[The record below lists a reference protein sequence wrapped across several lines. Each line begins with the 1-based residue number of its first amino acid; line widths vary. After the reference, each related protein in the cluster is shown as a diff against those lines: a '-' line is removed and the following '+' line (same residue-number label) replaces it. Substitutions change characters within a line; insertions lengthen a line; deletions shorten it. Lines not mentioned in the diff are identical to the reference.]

1 MKKIPLVF
9 AFIFLLFLP
18 LRLFGQRAAHPYWYT
33 LEQGKTFFR
42 NGQYGGAL
50 NAFEDAK
57 RNRRTMYEKMEQD
70 LIYVLSLSEV
80 RRMRD
85 SLDEVERY
93 IAKNYLDNA
102 ATALKELYFRV
113 PRQSLNGSA
122 NNALKTFGTLKAYPE
137 AEYWIGEVYRI
148 EGELNLA
155 VRQYQKAHEQRAN
168 LENPHFDI
176 DILYRIVDV
185 FRITQDYNAME
196 EWALSILA
204 TDALWS
210 GGSAQLYARGAM
222 SKLLESD
229 GGIKRFLTVYRYDNA
244 QVERIHQLLGFFY
257 YNSGRHGNAQ
267 EHLMFSFLINS
278 TLIIN
283 ELLRNRYDF
292 EFVSLEAMLEEAEA
306 DPVLIDFIDSTDYY
320 KTVYYLACALYANG
334 KATTARELWNVLSER
349 RVVAGEWA
357 ARSANQL
364 KSPAIESPREA
375 L

>member
-1 MKKIPLVF
+1 MKKKSLVF
-9 AFIFLLFLP
+9 ALIFLLFLS
-18 LRLFGQRAAHPYWYT
+18 LRVFGQRTANPYWYT

-42 NGQYGGAL
+42 SGQYGAAL

-57 RNRRTMYEKMEQD
+57 RNRRAMYEKMEQD
-70 LIYVLSLSEV
+70 LIYVLSFSEV
-80 RRMRD
+80 RRMGD
-85 SLDEVERY
+85 SLDEVEKY
-93 IAKNYLDNA
+93 ITKNYLDNA
-102 ATALKELYFRV
+102 AAALKELYFRV
-113 PRQSLNGSA
+113 PRQSLGGSA
-122 NNALKTFGTLKAYPE
+122 NNALKTIGALKAYPE
-137 AEYWIGEVYRI
+137 AEYWIGEVYRL

-185 FRITQDYNAME
+185 FRIKQDYSAME
-196 EWALSILA
+196 EWALDILA

-210 GGSAQLYARGAM
+210 GGSARLYTRGAM

-229 GGIKRFLTVYRYDNA
+229 DGIKRFLTVYRYDNA

-257 YNSGRHGNAQ
+257 YNSGRHSNAQ
-267 EHLMFSFLINS
+267 DHLMFSFLINS

-283 ELLRNRYDF
+283 ELIRNRYDF
-292 EFVSLEAMLEEAEA
+292 EFVSLEAALEEAEA
-306 DPVLIDFIDSTDYY
+306 NPALIDFMDSTDYY
-320 KTVYYLACALYANG
+320 KTVYYFACALYASG
-334 KATTARELWNVLSER
+334 KAAAARELWNIVSGR
-349 RVVAGEWA
+349 NVIAGEWA

-364 KSPAIESPREA
+364 RSPVIERPREA